1 MSLES
6 FNSEEITGE
15 ETDRVDE
22 STMDRLSFSEN
33 KEPRGDKSI
42 SKQLLETDLASTDA
56 SWGFPCELNGQLYLM
71 FLKLFLP
78 RELKV

>member
-1 MSLES
+1 MRGWLWYSVLRLKSLSMSLES

-56 SWGFPCELNGQLYLM
+56 SWG
-71 FLKLFLP
+71 LP
-78 RELKV
+78 V

>member
-1 MSLES
+1 MRGWLWYSVLRLKSLSMSLES

-33 KEPRGDKSI
+33 KEPRSDKSI

-56 SWGFPCELNGQLYLM
+56 SWG
-71 FLKLFLP
+71 LP
-78 RELKV
+78 V

>member
-1 MSLES
+1 MRGWLWYSVLRLKSLSMSLES

-42 SKQLLETDLASTDA
+42 SKQLLETDLESTDA
-56 SWGFPCELNGQLYLM
+56 SWG
-71 FLKLFLP
+71 LP
-78 RELKV
+78 V

>member
-15 ETDRVDE
+15 ETDGVDE

-33 KEPRGDKSI
+33 KEPKGDKSI

-56 SWGFPCELNGQLYLM
+56 SWG
-71 FLKLFLP
+71 LP
-78 RELKV
+78 V